1 MNLIKQIS
9 LLFLLTSTLFC
20 EAQVIFKTEV
30 NKSQIGINEKIQVSF
45 TFNEPDA
52 EFTPPEFNDFEVTYG
67 PLTSTN
73 TNVKEG
79 GRISYEKT
87 IAYTLIPKKRGT
99 LVIESGTLNFK
110 GNTYS
115 SNTVSIDVVRV
126 RKKNYLIDK
135 DSLQKKV
142 FLKLVYPETP
152 ISVNDS
158 IEVNYKLHVAEG
170 ISAHKWKLIEDSKVK
185 NAEVTD
191 ISPQSLNVVNEK
203 IDGITYRTVILKS
216 LSLKPSKRGKINIS
230 PLELRVSIGI
240 PSGRRVFNDKNVE
253 DIKEVVIASEKVKV
267 EVN

>member
-1 MNLIKQIS
+1 MNSIKQIS

-20 EAQVIFKTEV
+20 AAQVIFKTEV
-30 NKSQIGINEKIQVSF
+30 NKSEIGINEKIQVSF

-52 EFTPPEFNDFEVTYG
+52 DFTPPEFNDFEVTYG
-67 PLTSTN
+67 PLT
-73 TNVKEG
+73 
-79 GRISYEKT
+79 
-87 IAYTLIPKKRGT
+87 IAYTLNPKKRGT
-99 LVIESGTLNFK
+99 LVIEGGTLNFN

-115 SNTVSIDVVRV
+115 SNTVSIDVLRV
-126 RKKNYLIDK
+126 RKKNFIIDK

-142 FLKLVYPETP
+142 FLKLIYPETP

-203 IDGITYRTVILKS
+203 IDGITYRTVILKT
-216 LSLKPSKRGKINIS
+216 LRLKPRKRGKMNIS
-230 PLELRVSIGI
+230 PLELKVSIGI
-240 PSGRRVFNDKNVE
+240 PSGRKVFNDKNVE
-253 DIKEVVIASEKVKV
+253 DVKEVVIASEKVKV